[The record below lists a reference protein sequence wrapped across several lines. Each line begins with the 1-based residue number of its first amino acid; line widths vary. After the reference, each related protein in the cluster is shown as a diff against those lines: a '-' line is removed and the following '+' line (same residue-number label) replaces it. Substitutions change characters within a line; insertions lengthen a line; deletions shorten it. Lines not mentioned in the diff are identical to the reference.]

1 MHIFQISQEKKD
13 MQATKF
19 GQLIEYNV
27 STIFIKKSRKKY
39 RSWFEI
45 FL

>member
-1 MHIFQISQEKKD
+1 MFQISQEKKGK
-13 MQATKF
+13 QTTKF
-19 GQLIEYNV
+19 GQLMDYNV
-27 STIFIKKSRKKY
+27 STIFLEKSRKKY